1 MHRFTIKELE
11 TWSDRQILRIILMD
25 RQESL
30 TNVYSPLSGKIKEL
44 HDKLS
49 DDNYILGPLWNKEEQ

>member
-1 MHRFTIKELE
+1 MHRFTMEQLK

-30 TNVYSPLSGKIKEL
+30 TNPYSPLAQKINEL
-44 HDKLS
+44 HNKLS
-49 DDNYILGPLWNKEEQ
+49 DDNYVLGPLWENKE

>member
-1 MHRFTIKELE
+1 MHRFTMEELK

-30 TNVYSPLSGKIKEL
+30 TNPYSPYQKRYK
-44 HDKLS
+44 
-49 DDNYILGPLWNKEEQ
+49 NYTINYQIITTN

>member
-1 MHRFTIKELE
+1 MEELK

-30 TNVYSPLSGKIKEL
+30 TNPYSPLSEKIQEL
-44 HDKLS
+44 HNKLS
-49 DDNYILGPLWNKEEQ
+49 DDNYQLEPLWKKEEE